1 MLVNHICLKTRA
13 LAWRFVAALPPV
25 AHVDHPILEL
35 VGSFRPG
42 IWILQSQFQA
52 AWIRSDAALAR
63 RRGRSN
69 CHDLDR
75 PGTIEPIGKIRKRM
89 LERGMMGR
97 NFGIRMLIGHRRVL
111 LYILKVLFSLNT
123 YLCILHSEQHPIGP

>member
-1 MLVNHICLKTRA
+1 MLLNHIFLKTCA
-13 LAWRFVAALPPV
+13 FAWRFVAALPPV

-42 IWILQSQFQA
+42 IWIPQSQFQA
-52 AWIRSDAALAR
+52 AWIRSNAALAR

-75 PGTIEPIGKIRKRM
+75 PGTIEPIGKMRKRM
-89 LERGMMGR
+89 LERGMTSR
-97 NFGIRMLIGHRRVL
+97 NLGVWVLIGHPRIVL
-111 LYILKVLFSLNT
+111 HILKAQSR
-123 YLCILHSEQHPIGP
+123 HSPLRPS